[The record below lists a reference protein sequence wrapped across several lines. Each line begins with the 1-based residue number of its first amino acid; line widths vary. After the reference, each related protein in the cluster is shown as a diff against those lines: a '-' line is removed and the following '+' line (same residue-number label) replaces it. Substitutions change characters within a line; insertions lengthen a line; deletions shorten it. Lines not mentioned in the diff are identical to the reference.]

1 MKIFFDFLPIVVF
14 FVVFKWYGIYAA
26 TASAIGI
33 TAFQVLVLLLLKRKI
48 QISLW
53 VNLALIVLLG
63 GATIIFHNEWFIK
76 WKPTILYL
84 FFAISLIVSD
94 KIFNKNL
101 IKLLSGDALNLQ
113 DNLWQKLSTSWA
125 VFFVT
130 MAVLN
135 ISVAYSVS
143 TDMWVNFKLFGLLGL
158 TILFGV
164 GQGFYLAKNMNSSEK

>member
-1 MKIFFDFLPIVVF
+1 
-14 FVVFKWYGIYAA
+14 
-26 TASAIGI
+26 
-33 TAFQVLVLLLLKRKI
+33 
-48 QISLW
+48 
-53 VNLALIVLLG
+53 
-63 GATIIFHNEWFIK
+63 
-76 WKPTILYL
+76 L

-158 TILFGV
+158 TILFGI